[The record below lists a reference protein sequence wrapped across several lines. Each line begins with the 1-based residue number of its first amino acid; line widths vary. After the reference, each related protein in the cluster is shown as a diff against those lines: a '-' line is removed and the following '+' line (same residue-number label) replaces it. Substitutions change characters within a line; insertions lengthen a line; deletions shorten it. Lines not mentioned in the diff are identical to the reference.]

1 MGRKR
6 GSQAQSGLTADSFSK
21 FFIDKVNDVRAST
34 AGSADPDFTAFH
46 GHPMDEFIP
55 LSVAYVVRLVRDS
68 PTKACGLDPVP
79 TWLVKDFVQLL
90 APYLTNLFNRS
101 MSEGYFP
108 EMFRLAEVTPI
119 LKKSTLDPSVLS
131 SYRPIS
137 NLPFVSKVLER
148 AVNEWMS
155 QHLQSN
161 GLLPENQSAYRRSHS
176 TETALLKVTSDALIA
191 ADQGKLT
198 LLGMLDLSA
207 AFDCVDHGILLD
219 RLETSFGFSGVVLD
233 WMRSYLVGRR
243 QYVRYNGSTSSVTVM
258 QCGVPQGSVLGPLF
272 FVLYTADAF
281 RIAGELGFHVHG
293 YADDLQIYDHC
304 LGQWNAPA
312 HQSTH
317 SLHRDRGPLDVK
329 QPPEAESIED
339 GIHLA
344 GFNTSSGKMHLR
356 SNHHRRGNYTT
367 IANGSWSRERILI
380 RPLVSPSTSPGWWGR
395 VTSTSANS
403 GRSVGRS
410 PLSPRTPWWGRWSW
424 HASTTVTDF
433 LAEHRSVSS
442 ARYLASYG
450 LPHDWFC
457 CSPRTSSVADRI
469 RTELHWLDIPCR
481 VTFKLCVLAYRCLH
495 GSAPAYLVRYIVPV
509 SAIAG
514 RSHLRSAALGLL
526 SVPRTNT
533 STIGPRAFAISSP
546 TAWNCLPV
554 DLRDPGHSLQTFR
567 RKLKTHLFNLSSF

>member
-1 MGRKR
+1 M
-6 GSQAQSGLTADSFSK
+6 
-21 FFIDKVNDVRAST
+21 
-34 AGSADPDFTAFH
+34 
-46 GHPMDEFIP
+46 
-55 LSVAYVVRLVRDS
+55 
-68 PTKACGLDPVP
+68 DPVP

-101 MSEGYFP
+101 LTEGYFL

-148 AVNEWMS
+148 AVNERMS

-207 AFDCVDHGILLD
+207 AFDCVDHCILLD
-219 RLETSFGFSGVVLD
+219 RLETSFGFVGVVLD

-243 QYVRYNGSTSSVTVM
+243 QYVRYNGATSSATVM
-258 QCGVPQGSVLGPLF
+258 QCGVPQGSVLGPLY

-281 RIAGELGFHVHG
+281 RIVGELGFLVHG

-304 LGQWNAPA
+304 LASDTPRLTNRLIHCIEIVGRWMSSNRLRLNPSKTEFIWLG
-312 HQSTH
+312 STRRLARCTFDPITIGGEIIQP
-317 SLHRDRGPLDVK
+317 SQTVRDLGAYIDSSIGFAEHVTRLVK
-329 QPPEAESIED
+329 TCYFHIRQ
-339 GIHLA
+339 
-344 GFNTSSGKMHLR
+344 LR
-356 SNHHRRGNYTT
+356 SIRRSLT
-367 IANGSWSRERILI
+367 IESSHALVRALVLTRLDYCNGLLGGA
-380 RPLVSPSTSPGWWGR
+380 PKCLL
-395 VTSTSANS
+395 
-403 GRSVGRS
+403 S
-410 PLSPRTPWWGRWSW
+410 PLSGVLR
-424 HASTTVTDF
+424 A
-433 LAEHRSVSS
+433 A
-442 ARYLASYG
+442 ARLI
-450 LPHDWFC
+450 LLL
-457 CSPRTSSVADRI
+457 PRTSSVSDRI
-469 RTELHWLDIPCR
+469 RTELHWLDIPSR

-495 GSAPAYLVRYIVPV
+495 GSAPAYLVRYFTPV

-514 RSHLRSAALGLL
+514 RSHLRSAASGLL
-526 SVPRTNT
+526 TVPRANT

-554 DLRDPGHSLQTFR
+554 DLRDPGHSLLTFR